1 MDSAKYSELISYG
14 YSELSA
20 MVGATGTYCSTR
32 TINGFKFNSSQIS
45 FQKTLNTSWDEY
57 LKYHGNG
64 TIDYIV
70 IAEKNL
76 QKSDLEYYNLTA
88 KLSNFVKVIGSNRYQ
103 ISYHW
108 EDSNGNKPHK
118 AVLEYY
124 GLDSSRVYIDGTIEV
139 DKIDFSDI
147 YNYIRKDKSYNG
159 LFDYYETIDQIV
171 IPGPTLYHSYSSKKI
186 DATSWEFSTYRAL
199 KSQLKQILYCDDDN
213 EDLEVFINNDSSV
226 IMNDSPKFTFI
237 SDDESFNISASLWEI
252 EGLIKEYPWG
262 EIEGLDTLNLDGYL
276 TALRMIVA
284 DSEFQA
290 KVIAATV
297 YKSLPTLNSDWG
309 VARRLEPDE
318 INFVGKKNKTI
329 KKGMHWRDF
338 VNVMRRWVKWEAS
351 YCIDRNRERVP
362 CYPPGEYSET
372 NPEAVASIRVYNNR
386 YDFKKFI
393 VCFEILNIPN
403 ESRSRRNSKVADFY
417 VIE

>member
-1 MDSAKYSELISYG
+1 MDKKLIISLICILSFSNAQSQYYERGYSSGSTCRYLPKYLIKDLSKTDYYKGHIILSDKEYFEMLPNESQDFIKKAVLPIEIKFNKRIDLNSQSFSENYNCYDRMDSAKYSELISYG

-159 LFDYYETIDQIV
+159 LF
-171 IPGPTLYHSYSSKKI
+171 
-186 DATSWEFSTYRAL
+186 
-199 KSQLKQILYCDDDN
+199 
-213 EDLEVFINNDSSV
+213 
-226 IMNDSPKFTFI
+226 
-237 SDDESFNISASLWEI
+237 
-252 EGLIKEYPWG
+252 
-262 EIEGLDTLNLDGYL
+262 
-276 TALRMIVA
+276 
-284 DSEFQA
+284 
-290 KVIAATV
+290 
-297 YKSLPTLNSDWG
+297 
-309 VARRLEPDE
+309 
-318 INFVGKKNKTI
+318 
-329 KKGMHWRDF
+329 
-338 VNVMRRWVKWEAS
+338 
-351 YCIDRNRERVP
+351 
-362 CYPPGEYSET
+362 
-372 NPEAVASIRVYNNR
+372 
-386 YDFKKFI
+386 
-393 VCFEILNIPN
+393 
-403 ESRSRRNSKVADFY
+403 
-417 VIE
+417 